1 MSEPIRVL
9 HVVSSMGMGGIQT
22 YLMSLYRAI
31 DREKV
36 QFDFLIHIPT
46 EGGFEDEIQQMGG
59 KIFYQPK
66 LTGKN
71 LIPYEKKF
79 RIFLQKH
86 PEYQIV
92 HIHIRSAVVACA
104 WGAKTERRCVVAH
117 SHSTTNGYGC
127 AAVIKNIAQFP
138 VRYLGD
144 YFMGCSQIANEWM
157 FGKRVANSD
166 KCRVIYNGID
176 ISRFRFSTEMRK
188 QKRAELGIAENE
200 QLIGNVG
207 RLVEQKNQ
215 ELLIRAFALAYEKNP
230 SLRLAIAGDGPLA
243 QHLHELAKE
252 LDREKEILF
261 LGNRKD
267 VPELLQAFDV
277 FVMPSKNEGL
287 GIAAVEAQAAGL
299 PCVVSEAVPE
309 EALVVKQ
316 IVRCCGNSPEKW
328 AAAIR
333 EVKEGRF
340 ENGEKAVRDAG
351 YDIHIVA
358 KELSDFYLEKAK
370 EGVSKN

>member
-31 DREKV
+31 DRKKV

-46 EGGFEDEIQQMGG
+46 KDGFEDEIRQMGG
-59 KIFYQPK
+59 RIFYQPK

-71 LIPYEKKF
+71 IVPYEKKF
-79 RIFLQKH
+79 RAFLQKH
-86 PEYQIV
+86 SEYQIV
-92 HIHIRSAVVACA
+92 HIHVRSAVVACA
-104 WGAKTERRCVVAH
+104 WGAKKEQRCAVAH

-127 AAVIKNIAQFP
+127 AAVVKNIAQFP

-176 ISRFRFSTEMRK
+176 ISRFRFSAEMRK
-188 QKRAELGIAENE
+188 RKRAELGITENE

-215 ELLIRAFALAYEKNP
+215 ELLIRAFALAYETRP

-252 LDREKEILF
+252 LGREKEILF

-267 VPELLQAFDV
+267 VPDLLQAFDV

-287 GIAAVEAQAAGL
+287 GIAAIEAQAAGL

-309 EALVVKQ
+309 EAYVTKS
-316 IVRCCGNSPEKW
+316 ICCINTQSLTKW
-328 AAAIR
+328 AEALLEQNIAYQ
-333 EVKEGRF
+333 
-340 ENGEKAVRDAG
+340 RDCISSELKK
-351 YDIHIVA
+351 YDISSIS
-358 KELSDFYLEKAK
+358 KDLMNFYLKLNNTGLEK
-370 EGVSKN
+370 